1 MKVRN
6 PILVQ
11 IILLV
16 AILSVRAIGDSSSAT
31 QPTGQAAMTG
41 SVDGIVVG
49 IDVDKRT
56 VKVVVWDSGKG
67 DFKQNDAGRYQART
81 LHWSG
86 DTLIEDQGEK
96 KIAEIQKGDG
106 LSDLKSFS
114 DLTGWKTTIDFE
126 DDNVSK
132 ISLVEIF
139 SGESFAGMGGNNGF
153 AFAQQPSGKVSDG
166 RVKELDAGSD
176 SLDPPA
182 QTLPNL
188 AAHPQDEGGGTQ
200 VPAPVAASQASSLED
215 ARVRLNLTSD
225 EWSALEPM
233 VSRVIKAKATLAD
246 DKSGSQES
254 KTALTAAQNDLR
266 GFLTLQ
272 QQAELVQI
280 GLLAP
285 VAASQG
291 SLLEDARVRLNLT
304 SDEWSAL
311 EPMVSR
317 VIKAKAALADDKSRS
332 QELKTALTAAQNDL
346 RGFLTPSQ
354 QAELVQIGLL
364 E

>member
-1 MKVRN
+1 
-6 PILVQ
+6 
-11 IILLV
+11 
-16 AILSVRAIGDSSSAT
+16 
-31 QPTGQAAMTG
+31 
-41 SVDGIVVG
+41 
-49 IDVDKRT
+49 
-56 VKVVVWDSGKG
+56 
-67 DFKQNDAGRYQART
+67 
-81 LHWSG
+81 
-86 DTLIEDQGEK
+86 
-96 KIAEIQKGDG
+96 
-106 LSDLKSFS
+106 
-114 DLTGWKTTIDFE
+114 
-126 DDNVSK
+126 
-132 ISLVEIF
+132 
-139 SGESFAGMGGNNGF
+139 
-153 AFAQQPSGKVSDG
+153 
-166 RVKELDAGSD
+166 
-176 SLDPPA
+176 
-182 QTLPNL
+182 
-188 AAHPQDEGGGTQ
+188 
-200 VPAPVAASQASSLED
+200 
-215 ARVRLNLTSD
+215 
-225 EWSALEPM
+225 M